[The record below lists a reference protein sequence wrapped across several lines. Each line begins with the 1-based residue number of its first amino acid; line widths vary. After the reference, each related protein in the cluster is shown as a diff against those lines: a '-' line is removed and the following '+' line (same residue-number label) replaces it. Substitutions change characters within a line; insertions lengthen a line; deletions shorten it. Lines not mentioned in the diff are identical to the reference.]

1 MHLRAA
7 LRACVPRAGHTL
19 LALNQPTRLVAP
31 PVLFSLRNSSTQP
44 AARRV
49 RDVNTLVKDPNAF
62 KEFKRA
68 LDLNRYTEIWRWYR
82 VLYRTRDLERLS
94 TRDFLKVVELVKE
107 NRVFFERNDAARVRI
122 LNQIWT
128 AMANSKIKPNP
139 DLCKLFVELYGRAGD
154 VAGLEKVQA
163 YMKEAGFP
171 VLERG
176 VQQWIM
182 LAAART
188 GNFEQA
194 QRIYE
199 SLKNSDAARDRV
211 LANSL
216 LMGYSR
222 GRHEQQ
228 MLQLFESMK
237 TSGPA
242 PDGLSHYHVL
252 DYYASVG
259 NIKEMEEWFA
269 VMRKIA
275 SRPLQSAYNVAIYA
289 YLAANQLDK
298 ARELF
303 KEVEQHTY
311 VPDYRHDD
319 LKVAL
324 AAQEGDAIAAWKS
337 FRRAYASRKKVA
349 SVQVMINLAKAT
361 GPVKEEDLEEFK
373 KTLALAEYP
382 MTSNVLAYLLR
393 GYRGLRDPVSAE
405 TILRWMAS
413 AKWTAHGGNYADVIG
428 TYLVHGDVENAKR
441 LFNEVREKGQRIDRY
456 SYASLVRR
464 CVREQKLAEVALVL
478 DNLEQDDMFISPGLV
493 ESMREALGAEHDL
506 VKRITAVFEKKVQ
519 ASKAAKSMA

>member
-1 MHLRAA
+1 MHLRTA

-19 LALNQPTRLVAP
+19 LALKQPTRLVAP
-31 PVLFSLRNSSTQP
+31 PILLSFRTASTEP

-94 TRDFLKVVELVKE
+94 SRDFYKVVLLVKE

-128 AMANSKIKPNP
+128 AMANSKIKPDP
-139 DLCKLFVELYGRAGD
+139 TLCKLFVELYGRAGD
-154 VAGLEKVQA
+154 LANLEKVQA

-171 VLERG
+171 VLEKG

-188 GNFEQA
+188 GNFDQA

-199 SLKNSDAARDRV
+199 FLKTSDAERDRV

-222 GRHEQQ
+222 GRYEQP
-228 MLQLFESMK
+228 MLQLFEDMK
-237 TSGPA
+237 SSGPA
-242 PDGLSHYHVL
+242 PDSLSHYHVL

-259 NIKEMEEWFA
+259 NIEEMEKWFA
-269 VMRKIA
+269 IMRKIS

-298 ARELF
+298 SRELF
-303 KEVEQHTY
+303 KEVEQHNY

-324 AAQEGDAIAAWKS
+324 AAHEGDTITAWKS
-337 FRRAYASRKKVA
+337 FRRAYATRKKVA

-361 GPVKEEDLEEFK
+361 GPVKVEDLEEFK

-382 MTSNVLAYLLR
+382 MTANVLSYLLR

-405 TILRWMAS
+405 TVLRWMAS
-413 AKWTAHGGNYADVIG
+413 KKWTTHGGHYADVIG

-441 LFNEVREKGQRIDRY
+441 LFNEVREKGQGIDKY
-456 SYASLVRR
+456 SYAALVRR
-464 CVREQKLAEVALVL
+464 CVKENKLAEAALVL
-478 DNLEQDDMFISPGLV
+478 DNLERDDMFISVGLV
-493 ESMREALGAEHDL
+493 ESVRETLGAEHEL
-506 VKRITAVFEKKVQ
+506 VKRLTARFEEKVQ
-519 ASKAAKSMA
+519 ASKTAKKTA